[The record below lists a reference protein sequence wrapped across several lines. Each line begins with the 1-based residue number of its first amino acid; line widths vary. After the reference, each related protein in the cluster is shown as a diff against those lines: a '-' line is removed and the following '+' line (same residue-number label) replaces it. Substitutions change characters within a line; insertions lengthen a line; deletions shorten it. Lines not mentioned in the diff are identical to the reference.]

1 MLARMIPVM
10 ALVAGLVATGAGAD
24 GTARPV
30 AAANRSG
37 VFDVRDFGATGDGT
51 TLDTEAIA
59 KAIRA
64 AAAAGGGTV
73 VFRSGVYRTGTFELL
88 SNVTLELQAGAV
100 IQGSKNLAD
109 YAPIAA
115 FGFGR
120 SYGVDSTGEG
130 LNLGII
136 VARNVENV
144 GIVGRGV
151 IDGSGDA
158 FFDFDQP
165 HYSVDFDPELT
176 RQGQQSLDVLLETGD
191 GPVRSKPEGRPGTM
205 IVCSHCRNAL
215 IRDVTLS
222 NAPNWTVH
230 FNDTQGAVISGI
242 HIANNLLLP
251 NNDGFDCFGCRDVHF
266 SDCDIRAGDDDFAI
280 VNSEDVTVSNCSL
293 VSRSSGIRLETT
305 RNSTFSNLAI
315 HSNRGLAVYGR
326 GLGTT
331 AHVLFSAITI
341 ETHLLTGHWWGKG
354 EPIYVVTAPPMP
366 GEAGQVSDVKFSD
379 ISGEA
384 ESGIVLYGSPA
395 APIRDVSFAN
405 VSFKI
410 RTTRKDV
417 SRAVGGNFDFRWTA
431 KDQSHALFKHSIP
444 GLYCR
449 YVEGVS
455 IRAFTLKWGEDKPD
469 FFSSAIECEDFKTLA
484 IDGLEGRQ
492 ASDSSSGVV
501 ISLSHGSD
509 VSIRDSKADV
519 GTSTFLLTH
528 DVSDE
533 RVFAGNDLR
542 DAKKGFAGDAPRF
555 ASSGNLLPGAKRV
568 QGRRP

>member
-1 MLARMIPVM
+1 MLARTIPVI
-10 ALVAGLVATGAGAD
+10 AVVAALVATGAGAD
-24 GTARPV
+24 GTARPL
-30 AAANRSG
+30 AAGNGSN
-37 VFDVRDFGATGDGT
+37 VLDVRDFGATGDGT

-59 KAIRA
+59 KAIQA
-64 AAAAGGGTV
+64 AAGAGGGTV

-88 SNVTLELQAGAV
+88 SNVTLDLQAGAV

-120 SYGVDSTGEG
+120 SYGVNSTGEG

-151 IDGSGDA
+151 IDGGGDA

-165 HYSVDFDPELT
+165 HYSLDFDPELT

-205 IVCSHCRNAL
+205 IVCSHCRNAV

-230 FNDTQGAVISGI
+230 FDDTQGAVISGI

-266 SDCDIRAGDDDFAI
+266 SDCDIRTGDDDSAI
-280 VNSEDVTVSNCSL
+280 VNSEDITVTNCSL
-293 VSRSSGIRLETT
+293 VSRSSAIRLEAT
-305 RNSTFSNLAI
+305 RYSMFSNLAI
-315 HSNRGLAVYGR
+315 HSNRGLAIYGR

-331 AHVLFSAITI
+331 AHLLFSAITI
-341 ETHLLTGHWWGKG
+341 ETQLLTGYWWGKG
-354 EPIYVVTAPPMP
+354 EPIYIVTAPPVP
-366 GEAGQVSDVKFSD
+366 GEAGQVSDVKISN

-395 APIRDVSFAN
+395 APIRDVSFDN

-431 KDQSHALFKHSIP
+431 KDRSHALFKHSIP

-449 YVEGVS
+449 YVDGVS
-455 IRAFTLKWGEDKPD
+455 IRAFALEWGEDKPD
-469 FFSSAIECEDFKTLA
+469 FFSGAIECEDFKALE

-492 ASDSSSGVV
+492 ALDSSSGVA

-509 VSIRDSKADV
+509 VSIRDSKADL

-542 DAKKGFAGDAPRF
+542 DAKKVFAGDAPRF
-555 ASSGNLLPGAKRV
+555 ESSGNLLPAVTKRV
-568 QGRRP
+568 QGR